1 MPPPAQHTLPLTL
14 IVATTPIRLPPT
26 PTPSTSTSTNGNG
39 TPSQPTRLGIGH
51 KGTLPWPRIKADMS
65 FFARVTSRP
74 PAPGTTNAIIMGR
87 KTYDSVPVHLRPLAK
102 RINVVITRDKSG
114 AVAEGV
120 VRELEVRRGKI
131 AAKAAAAA
139 GTGGSTGQEDTET
152 KPAEKAEEPITDAIV
167 TRSLDDAL
175 TELQNHYGSSGRLG
189 KIYIIGG
196 AEIYAAAL
204 ARPSSS
210 SAASTELSRRPI
222 RVVMTNVARKRTAD
236 EEEKGTE
243 PPSSFDCDTFFPVDE
258 LSVQNGWRSVSKD
271 EVSEWVGEEVS
282 GEWKEDG
289 EVEIQMVGFEKV

>member
-1 MPPPAQHTLPLTL
+1 
-14 IVATTPIRLPPT
+14 
-26 PTPSTSTSTNGNG
+26 
-39 TPSQPTRLGIGH
+39 
-51 KGTLPWPRIKADMS
+51 
-65 FFARVTSRP
+65 
-74 PAPGTTNAIIMGR
+74 MGR

-139 GTGGSTGQEDTET
+139 ASGAAGTWVSTGQEDTET
-152 KPAEKAEEPITDAIV
+152 KPAQKPEEPITDAIV

-175 TELQNHYGSSGRLG
+175 AELQKHYGASGRLG

-204 ARPSSS
+204 ARPSPS

-236 EEEKGTE
+236 EEEKEKE
-243 PPSSFDCDTFFPVDE
+243 PSSSSFDCDTFFPVDE

-271 EVSEWVGEEVS
+271 EVSEWVGEDVS

-289 EVEIQMVGFEKV
+289 EVEIQMVGFERV